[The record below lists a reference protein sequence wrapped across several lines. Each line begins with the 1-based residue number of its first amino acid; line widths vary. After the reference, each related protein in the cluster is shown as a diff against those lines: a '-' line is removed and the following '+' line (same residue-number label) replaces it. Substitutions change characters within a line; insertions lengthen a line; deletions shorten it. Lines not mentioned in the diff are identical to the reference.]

1 MSVFIMSHKP
11 TKYPKMKNY
20 KLMQVGAVGKKH
32 YCELSDDTSDNISFK
47 NPYYCEL
54 TGLYWLWKNTK
65 DEYVGIVHYR
75 RYFLRS
81 FSNHKFLTDDEIK
94 RILTKYDVILPIHVY
109 VKNTIR
115 EQFLENTGTK
125 LDLLTLEKVLGEK
138 YPEYVESYKEVF
150 DGHVGYF
157 RNMFVM
163 KRKDY
168 DAYCTWIFNILF
180 EIEKRLD
187 TSKYDEYHSR
197 IYGFFSE
204 RLLYVYVYQNC
215 MKICEIGYVQTDLK
229 QNRIKDIAKRFQ
241 RMIVY
246 GKEMRIL

>member
-168 DAYCTWIFNILF
+168 D
-180 EIEKRLD
+180 
-187 TSKYDEYHSR
+187 
-197 IYGFFSE
+197 
-204 RLLYVYVYQNC
+204 
-215 MKICEIGYVQTDLK
+215 EIGRAHV
-229 QNRIKDIAKRFQ
+229 
-241 RMIVY
+241 
-246 GKEMRIL
+246 